1 MLYDTYFLIYFSID
15 HTFLHKNRNTV
26 VPVNKRTCEQNLRI
40 LFRLGRLKS
49 FPGLTV
55 NIFARLESNAKALLL
70 LLKPLVQN
78 FLFFLRALCHCAFFC
93 GDFKHKRH
101 FTKKTRRTFLNSRRV
116 FIKNTPS
123 FSQILAENFLPL
135 PRKFLRFGFYR
146 FVEFVAVVLVFCN
159 QADKD
164 AASNNAFNVIAKGF

>member
-1 MLYDTYFLIYFSID
+1 MLYGTYFLIYFSID

-78 FLFFLRALCHCAFFC
+78 FLFFLRALCHCAFC
-93 GDFKHKRH
+93 GGDFKRKRH
-101 FTKKTRRTFLNSRRV
+101 FSKKLGD
-116 FIKNTPS
+116 
-123 FSQILAENFLPL
+123 NFLPL

-164 AASNNAFNVIAKGF
+164 ASCNDAFNIIAKGF